1 MKLIAIEGSVGT
13 GKSTLLP
20 KLVSVLNSRN
30 ESGNW
35 MEIQEPV
42 NDPEFLRLLN
52 EFTKNPTDSSKRI
65 KFQLY
70 ITDRRSELMKNL
82 PEGYN
87 FIIERS
93 LYSDIVFC
101 QTNFLSM
108 ETPDAKYMDYFY
120 YIKKKLEDYP
130 RVNALVYLKS
140 DPYKSYNRMLE
151 RGRAEEAGTPYEYF
165 MDLEA
170 FHVACL
176 PQICR
181 NYKTPYI
188 EIDWTDFGDV
198 EDLAKK
204 IEYTLAYQDQAC
216 TW

>member
-1 MKLIAIEGSVGT
+1 MKLVAIEGSIGT

-20 KLVSVLNSRN
+20 KLVKSLCERTSDEWVQL
-30 ESGNW
+30 
-35 MEIQEPV
+35 QEPV
-42 NDPEFLRLLN
+42 NDPEFLRLLQ
-52 EFTKNPTDSSKRI
+52 EFTQNPDDAVKRI
-65 KFQLY
+65 EFQMY
-70 ITDRRSELMKNL
+70 ITNRRSEMLKDIDPN
-82 PEGYN
+82 GNYV
-87 FIIERS
+87 IERS
-93 LYSDIVFC
+93 LFSDLVFC
-101 QTNFLSM
+101 QTNMLAT
-108 ETPDAKYMDYFY
+108 ERPDGAYLGY
-120 YIKKKLEDYP
+120 YYDIKDRLEHYP
-130 RVNALVYLKS
+130 RVNALIYLKS

-198 EDLAKK
+198 EEVAKK
-204 IEYTLAYQDQAC
+204 IEYTLAYQDQVG